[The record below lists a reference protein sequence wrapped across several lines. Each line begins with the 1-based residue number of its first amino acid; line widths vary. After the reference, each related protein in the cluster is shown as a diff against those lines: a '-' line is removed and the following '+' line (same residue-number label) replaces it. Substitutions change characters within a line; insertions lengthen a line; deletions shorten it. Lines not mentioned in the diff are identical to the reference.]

1 MKPAARLVL
10 VVDDSEDCAA
20 TLEIALGALPG
31 VSVSTTATAEQALKL
46 LEQGNVVAMIT
57 DLHLPSMDG
66 LELLEH
72 VRAHPA
78 WSRIPVLVISGDSD
92 PGTPERMRGAGASAF
107 FAKPYSP
114 LAVRQKLEELINAQ

>member
-1 MKPAARLVL
+1 MIATVRLVL

-20 TLEIALGALPG
+20 TIEIALGA
-31 VSVSTTATAEQALKL
+31 VSGIEVCVTHTAEQALQL
-46 LEQGNVVAMIT
+46 LETKNVAAMIT
-57 DLHLPSMDG
+57 DLHLPFMDG

-72 VRAHPA
+72 VRANPRWA
-78 WSRIPVLVISGDSD
+78 RIPVLVISGDSD